1 MKNNK
6 DMIRKIALVGI
17 LTALAA
23 ILSFIK
29 IPIFSQVTITLV
41 LPVVVIGGALC
52 GPIVG
57 AWLTVIPA
65 IVAIPE
71 ATLFVQYSPAGGI
84 ATMILKGLLAGFL
97 SALAYKLLSKKHPTG
112 AVFCS
117 AIVAPIVNT
126 GVFFLGCFIFIFDKL
141 TVLANEAGVGMG
153 ALLVGLGGINFV
165 IELILNIILCPS
177 ILRIIQIAKKKF
189 VK

>member
-6 DMIRKIALVGI
+6 EMIHKIALVGI
-17 LTALAA
+17 LTALAT

-29 IPIFSQVTITLV
+29 IPIVSQATVTLV

-65 IVAIPE
+65 IVAMPE
-71 ATLFVQYSPAGGI
+71 AALFMQYSPAGTI
-84 ATMILKGLLAGFL
+84 ATMLLKGLLSGFL
-97 SALAYKLLSKKHPTG
+97 AALAYKFLSAKHPTG

-117 AIVAPIVNT
+117 AIIAPIVNT
-126 GVFFLGCFIFIFDKL
+126 GIFLLGCCIFLLEPL
-141 TVLANEAGVGMG
+141 TGMAEEAGVGMG
-153 ALLVGLGGINFV
+153 ALFLGLAGINFIV
-165 IELILNIILCPS
+165 EMILNIILCPA
-177 ILRIIQIAKKKF
+177 ILRIIQIAKKRFGK
-189 VK
+189 

>member
-6 DMIRKIALVGI
+6 DMIHKIALVGI
-17 LTALAA
+17 LTALATV
-23 ILSFIK
+23 LSFIK

-84 ATMILKGLLAGFL
+84 LTMLLKGLLAGFL
-97 SALAYKLLSKKHPTG
+97 SALAYKMLSKNHPTG
-112 AVFCS
+112 AVF
-117 AIVAPIVNT
+117 
-126 GVFFLGCFIFIFDKL
+126 
-141 TVLANEAGVGMG
+141 
-153 ALLVGLGGINFV
+153 
-165 IELILNIILCPS
+165 
-177 ILRIIQIAKKKF
+177 
-189 VK
+189 